1 MRIEAKI
8 AMLLAALLV
17 LVAANPTPSERKAV
31 LDALRPKVEAKLGP
45 NVEFVVQVLRVEKGW
60 AFVIADPRRKGGE
73 PIDGDRIFGED
84 FENMDGLRV
93 DAVLQKRGR
102 RWTVA
107 DWGIGASDVWY
118 CEVGP
123 KSLKRGYGC

>member
-1 MRIEAKI
+1 MRIAVKI
-8 AMLLAALLV
+8 AILLAALLV

-45 NVEFVVQVLRVEKGW
+45 NVEFVVQVLRVENGW
-60 AFVIADPRRKGGE
+60 AFVMADPRRKGGN
-73 PIDGDRIFGED
+73 PIDGNRIFGEN
-84 FENMDGLRV
+84 FSNMDGLRV
-93 DAVLQKRGR
+93 DAVLRKRGG

-107 DWGIGASDVWY
+107 DWGIGATDVWY
-118 CEVGP
+118 CDVGP

>member
-1 MRIEAKI
+1 MLIAAKVSILI
-8 AMLLAALLV
+8 AAPLV
-17 LVAANPTPSERKAV
+17 LVVANPTPSERKAV
-31 LDALRPKVEAKLGP
+31 LDALRPKVEAKLGR
-45 NVEFVVQVLRVEKGW
+45 NVEFVVQVLRVERGW

-73 PIDGDRIFGED
+73 PIDGNRIFGDD

-93 DAVLQKRGR
+93 DAVLQKRGG
-102 RWTVA
+102 RWIVA
-107 DWGIGASDVWY
+107 DWGIGATDVWY